1 VFCKENSTLY
11 SKRYWERCVL
21 HSSYGSRDVSCKEQM
36 AVVLRYVDKCQRVR
50 EKFVGI
56 EHVRETTSA
65 SLQSS
70 IGNLST
76 KLNLS
81 LKQCRGQGYDC
92 TSNMRGELNGLQSL
106 IIKENKS
113 AYYIHCFSHK
123 TIS

>member
-1 VFCKENSTLY
+1 
-11 SKRYWERCVL
+11 
-21 HSSYGSRDVSCKEQM
+21 M